1 MPEAYLSQTIINL
14 CPKWLQQGKV
24 NLAGQGPMSIKT
36 YTVKKRTETLATV
49 GTSELHH
56 VAISSHVARKKNV
69 TQNNYFQY

>member
-1 MPEAYLSQTIINL
+1 
-14 CPKWLQQGKV
+14 
-24 NLAGQGPMSIKT
+24 MSIKT